1 VSKVLVTGGAG
12 FIASHLVDAL
22 VAEGHDV
29 AIIDNLS
36 TGKEANVNPAATLSV
51 VDIRDADATAKVIGD
66 FRPEIIHH
74 LAAQASVVV
83 STEDPAF
90 DAQTNIIGSLNVLV
104 PFRKTGGKRFIFTSS
119 GGAVYGDPASLPVSE
134 DAVCAPICPYGV
146 SKYAFE
152 VYLRAAHAESGLDY
166 VIMRYANV
174 YGPRQDPHGE
184 AGVIAIFTNLLMA
197 GKEPHIFGDGEAT
210 RDYIHVSDIV
220 AANMAAMDAPA
231 HSVFN
236 VGTGVQTSVNTLF
249 DVLSKAFGHTDPPIH
264 DPARPGEVRHT
275 YLDCTRLKETT
286 GWVPKYDLPAGIQNT
301 VEWFRG

>member
-1 VSKVLVTGGAG
+1 MSRILVTGGAG

-22 VAEGHDV
+22 VGEGHEV

-36 TGKEANVNPAATLSV
+36 TGKEANVNPAATLNV
-51 VDIRDADATAKVIGD
+51 VDIRDAVATAKAIED

-83 STEDPAF
+83 STEDPAL

-104 PFRKTGGKRFIFTSS
+104 PFRKIGGRRFISTSS
-119 GGAVYGDPASLPVSE
+119 GGAVYGDPAELPVKES
-134 DAVCAPICPYGV
+134 APGAPICPYGV

-152 VYLRAAHAESGLDY
+152 VYLRAAHAESGLDF
-166 VIMRYANV
+166 VIMRYSNV

-184 AGVIAIFTNLLMA
+184 AGVIAIFTSLLMA

-231 HSVFN
+231 QSIFN
-236 VGTGVQTSVNTLF
+236 VGTGVATSVNELTAAL
-249 DVLSKAFGHTDPPIH
+249 VKATGYDGEIIH

-275 YLDCTRLKETT
+275 YLDCTRLRETT
-286 GWVPKYDLPAGIQNT
+286 GWAPKYEITEGIQNT
-301 VEWFRG
+301 VDWFRE